1 MEVKS
6 KLRFI
11 RLSPLKARIV
21 ADAVR
26 GEPIENAVTLLR
38 NLNKKAA
45 GIVLQVL
52 NAAIASARQLKAVDV
67 DALFVKKI
75 TVDGGPIVR
84 RFRPRSMGRAN
95 RIRKR
100 TSHIEIILSEN

>member
-11 RLSPLKARIV
+11 RLSLLKARIV
-21 ADAVR
+21 ADTVR
-26 GEPIENAVTLLR
+26 GEPIESAVTVLR

-45 GIVLQVL
+45 GIILQVL
-52 NAAIASARQLKAVDV
+52 NAAIASARQIKSVDV

-100 TSHIEIILSEN
+100 TSHVEIVLSEN